1 MNEFPALKK
10 PVGYKLL
17 LEDFNFLYPEKT
29 QTLFENIPIYKDRI
43 LEHAKSISTNL
54 RDPTLKSL
62 LNEYLDQAQE
72 DEESSLVAVF
82 LVLPFLFSPVTI
94 KKKKGKGNW
103 RPSKSEMRDGFILHL
118 RSHAELQES
127 ITRRKQKY
135 EQLAFTLQPLII
147 IIGPTI
153 SDIAQYFILVDDTYY
168 LVNSIITAV
177 DCCFKIIH
185 ALHAEYPVE
194 SKPVWYF
201 IQKGCYKLKTS
212 WDTEYVTVNSLI
224 SDLDISI

>member
-1 MNEFPALKK
+1 MPK
-10 PVGYKLL
+10 V
-17 LEDFNFLYPEKT
+17 FL
-29 QTLFENIPIYKDRI
+29 QI
-43 LEHAKSISTNL
+43 LEIL
-54 RDPTLKSL
+54 RLKSL
-62 LNEYLDQAQE
+62 LHEYLDQAQGIYLLLIYTIYIFNNFIIFSE
-72 DEESSLVAVF
+72 NEESSLVAVF
-82 LVLPFLFSPVTI
+82 MVLPFLFSPVTI

-153 SDIAQYFILVDDTYY
+153 SDIAQYFVLVDDTYY
-168 LVNSIITAV
+168 FVNSIITAV

-212 WDTEYVTVNSLI
+212 WDVEYVTVNSLL

>member
-1 MNEFPALKK
+1 
-10 PVGYKLL
+10 
-17 LEDFNFLYPEKT
+17 
-29 QTLFENIPIYKDRI
+29 
-43 LEHAKSISTNL
+43 
-54 RDPTLKSL
+54 
-62 LNEYLDQAQE
+62 
-72 DEESSLVAVF
+72 
-82 LVLPFLFSPVTI
+82 
-94 KKKKGKGNW
+94 
-103 RPSKSEMRDGFILHL
+103 MRDGFILHL

-127 ITRRKQKY
+127 ITKRKQKY

-153 SDIAQYFILVDDTYY
+153 SDIAQYFVLVDDTYY

-177 DCCFKIIH
+177 ACCFKIIH

-212 WDTEYVTVNSLI
+212 WDTEYVTVNSLMT
-224 SDLDISI
+224 DLDISV

>member
-1 MNEFPALKK
+1 M
-10 PVGYKLL
+10 
-17 LEDFNFLYPEKT
+17 
-29 QTLFENIPIYKDRI
+29 
-43 LEHAKSISTNL
+43 
-54 RDPTLKSL
+54 
-62 LNEYLDQAQE
+62 
-72 DEESSLVAVF
+72 AVF
-82 LVLPFLFSPVTI
+82 LVLPFLFSPITI

-103 RPSKSEMRDGFILHL
+103 RPSKSEIRDGFILHL

-127 ITRRKQKY
+127 ITRRNQKY

-147 IIGPTI
+147 IIGPKV
-153 SDIAQYFILVDDTYY
+153 SDIAQYFVLIDDTYY

-185 ALHAEYPVE
+185 ALRTECPVE

-212 WDTEYVTVNSLI
+212 WDTEYVTVNSLM